1 MGSIFAS
8 HKKKKKKK
16 KKVFAEFI
24 FLRIGGKLG
33 KANSAKINSANL
45 SSRKDSIS
53 LKVGLC

>member
-16 KKVFAEFI
+16 KGFLRNLS
-24 FLRIGGKLG
+24 LRIGGKLG

-53 LKVGLC
+53 LKVGLR